1 LEPVNKPKI
10 SVTTSTTV
18 TVNRVVRHGDRVVSD
33 TTTVNGVPMVR
44 DAAHF
49 SRPAAPSVRT
59 PAMDTLDAALAFTP
73 MPRRGAQ
80 KTAWLMDAYSRLLK
94 AEAAADA
101 LANDW
106 RDGKI
111 TQADFAPVR
120 QRLFMAR
127 RAVEDADKKGDVKKA
142 FFTQILPPTLAVI
155 DGLAAVPAPPADKA
169 GKQAW
174 LEAGVRKLQEARAA
188 DAVLRD
194 AWINYNQLEF
204 GQMTDRSRQLAA
216 FERRLTDVA
225 RELNPPAPRPPAQPT
240 PSTGGPTLVN
250 RDRTPGQPGAFSPLF
265 GNTQGV
271 SNALNQHPNNPVV
284 QVGAA
289 VAMPFAV
296 MIDVLDAITRPF
308 VWMDKV
314 SNGGK

>member
-33 TTTVNGVPMVR
+33 TTTVNGAPMAR

-59 PAMDTLDAALAFTP
+59 PAMDTLDAALAFAP

-101 LANDW
+101 LADDW

-111 TQADFAPVR
+111 TQADYAPVR

-127 RAVEDADKKGDVKKA
+127 RAVEDADKKGEVKKA
-142 FFTQILPPTLAVI
+142 FFTQLLPPTLAVI

-188 DAVLRD
+188 DSVLRD
-194 AWINYNQLEF
+194 AWINYNQLKF
-204 GQMTDRSRQLAA
+204 GQMTDRSRQLFA
-216 FERRLTDVA
+216 FEKRLTDVA
-225 RELNPPAPRPPAQPT
+225 RELNPPAPRAPA

-250 RDRTPGQPGAFSPLF
+250 RDRTPGQPGAFAPLF

-271 SNALNQHPNNPVV
+271 SDALNKHPNNPVV

-308 VWMDKV
+308 VIIDKATRPA
-314 SNGGK
+314 K